1 MAFKEHKNMND
12 TIKEPTI
19 GEVLESLQKN
29 ALTKEDKQFLELVKI
44 MKRKNLLTDAEVKEI
59 FSL

>member
-1 MAFKEHKNMND
+1 MND